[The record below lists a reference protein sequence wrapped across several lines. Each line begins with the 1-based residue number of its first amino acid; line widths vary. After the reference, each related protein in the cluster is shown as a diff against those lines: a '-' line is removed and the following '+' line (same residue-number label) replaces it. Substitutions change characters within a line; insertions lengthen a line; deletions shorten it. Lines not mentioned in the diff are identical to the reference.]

1 MSDARYSPEAN
12 AKRRK
17 ANTDRQKKK
26 REAKAK
32 EIEKQL
38 EILEY
43 SEETNVVSRADYL
56 PHVQRNKEN
65 GNPAIGQALRN
76 AMMFWS
82 CEPVRSDDELCER
95 LAWFF
100 DTCSETN
107 QLPTYEKMC
116 LACGYSR
123 SWMSD
128 ILSGRS
134 KGFSSLTT
142 EILKKARE
150 ILATADGELALQSK
164 IQPVVYMFRSKNFY
178 GMTDRQDVVVTPNN
192 PLGDYDDPST
202 IAEKYKQLPKK

>member
-1 MSDARYSPEAN
+1 MTDYEAN

-17 ANTDRQKKK
+17 AITDRQRKK
-26 REAKAK
+26 RK
-32 EIEKQL
+32 EKVKELEKQL
-38 EILEY
+38 ELLE
-43 SEETNVVSRADYL
+43 SGKAEVVENPADRF
-56 PHVQRNKEN
+56 PAQQRNQAN

-100 DTCSETN
+100 DTCSESN

-123 SWMSD
+123 SWVGE
-128 ILSGRS
+128 ILAGRK
-134 KGFSSLTT
+134 KGFSSMTV

-178 GMTDRQDVVVTPNN
+178 GMSDKQEVVLTPSN